1 MPLCRLPLI
10 ELDGQLPD
18 FPVIPAERLNTQLA
32 YAHTL
37 RDAHQ
42 EAATIVKAASRK
54 AEHMIRQARK
64 AQRQIQNEAYAEFSR
79 RQQEILTRC
88 ENQWLARHVVA
99 LCEAA
104 SVEQCV
110 VQAVTSRIRLAMR
123 NVLSAWFSQQPVDD
137 LLCDRLSQQ
146 VAQLAAAGCTTL
158 QIHPER
164 EARMREAFGE
174 RLAIACNPQ
183 LAVDEAVL
191 TSSQLSVSFSL
202 SRHFQQVLA
211 WIDTENE
218 LGIHQREV
226 RRDDENA

>member
-10 ELDGQLPD
+10 ELDGQLPGL
-18 FPVIPAERLNTQLA
+18 PVIPAERLNTQLA

-37 RDAHQ
+37 LDAHQ
-42 EAATIVKAASRK
+42 EAAVIVKAASRK

-64 AQRQIQNEAYAEFSR
+64 AQRQMQDEAYTEFSR
-79 RQQEILTRC
+79 RRQEILTRC
-88 ENQWLARHVVA
+88 EEQWLARHVVS

-110 VQAVTSRIRLAMR
+110 VQAVTSRIRLAMGK
-123 NVLSAWFSQQPVDD
+123 VLSAWFSQQPVDD
-137 LLCDRLSQQ
+137 LLCARLSQQ
-146 VAQLAAAGCTTL
+146 VEQLAATGCATL

-164 EARMREAFGE
+164 EARMRDAFGE
-174 RLAIACNPQ
+174 RLAIVCDSQ

-218 LGIHQREV
+218 LGIQEREAT
-226 RRDDENA
+226 RDDENA

>member
-32 YAHTL
+32 YTHTL
-37 RDAHQ
+37 LDAHQ
-42 EAATIVKAASRK
+42 EAAVIVKVASRK
-54 AEHMIRQARK
+54 AEQMIRQARK
-64 AQRQIQNEAYAEFSR
+64 AQRQIQSEAYAEFSR

-88 ENQWLARHVVA
+88 EERWLERHVVS

-110 VQAVTSRIRLAMR
+110 VQAVTSRIRLAMG

-137 LLCDRLSQQ
+137 LLCARLSQQ
-146 VAQLAAAGCTTL
+146 VEQLAAMGGATL

-164 EARMREAFGE
+164 EARMRDAFGE
-174 RLAIACNPQ
+174 RLAIVCDPQ
-183 LAVDEAVL
+183 LAMDEAVL

-211 WIDTENE
+211 WIDTEDD
-218 LGIHQREV
+218 LGIQEQEARL
-226 RRDDENA
+226 DDEDT